1 MIAGSSVGRLLAA
14 LAVAG
19 LLLVPIFRPAMGMSV
34 TADMHAGMGDAIAT
48 DSVAAD
54 ASDQMPCCPKPALP
68 DCSKDCPLMALCVA
82 APLHFASQTGL
93 IVPLT
98 LVSILFPRDQS
109 DPVSIAQT
117 PPRRPPKI

>member
-1 MIAGSSVGRLLAA
+1 MARSSLGRLLAA

-19 LLLVPIFRPAMGMSV
+19 LLLVPIFQPAMGMSV
-34 TADMHAGMGDAIAT
+34 TTDMHASMGDGMAT
-48 DSVAAD
+48 GSVAAD
-54 ASDQMPCCPKPALP
+54 AADHMPCCPNKPALP
-68 DCSKDCPLMALCVA
+68 NCSKDCPLMALCVA

-98 LVSILFPRDQS
+98 LVSIVFPRDQS
-109 DPVSIAQT
+109 DPVSVAQT